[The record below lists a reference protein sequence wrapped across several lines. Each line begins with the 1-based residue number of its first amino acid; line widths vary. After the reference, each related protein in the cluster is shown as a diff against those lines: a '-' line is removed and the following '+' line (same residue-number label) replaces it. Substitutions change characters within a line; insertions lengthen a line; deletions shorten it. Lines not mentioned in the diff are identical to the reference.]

1 MCFMRPIGNCANANM
16 LLFLYSPLEFMQDSD
31 AEVQKILASEGEV
44 KKLTMDK
51 IQMVFQ
57 HLIKKDQKDELQKGI
72 YTPPPPK
79 LCLWEG
85 ILFSRCSSVRP

>member
-1 MCFMRPIGNCANANM
+1 M
-16 LLFLYSPLEFMQDSD
+16 LLFLYSPLEFMQDTD
-31 AEVQKILASEGEV
+31 AEVQKILASEGVV

-72 YTPPPPK
+72 
-79 LCLWEG
+79 
-85 ILFSRCSSVRP
+85 FSGLDKNKT